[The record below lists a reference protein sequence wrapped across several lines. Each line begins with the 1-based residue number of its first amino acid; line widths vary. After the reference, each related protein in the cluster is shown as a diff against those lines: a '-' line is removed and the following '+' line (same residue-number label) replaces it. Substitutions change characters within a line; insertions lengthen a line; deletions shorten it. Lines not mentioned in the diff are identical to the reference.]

1 MTAVTVF
8 PDAAAAGVALAAEIA
23 DGIAAARA
31 NGRRY
36 LLGCPG
42 GRSPRATYRAL
53 AAEVTRRRLDL
64 SHLVIVMMD
73 DYLDDRLHRVAPD
86 LHFSCERFARTE
98 IVAPLNASA
107 NNASANNASANN
119 ASANNASA
127 NNASAN
133 NASVNDIWLP
143 DPADPAAY
151 DTRLRDA
158 GGIDLF
164 ILASGASD
172 GHVAFNPPGT
182 PISAGTRIV
191 ELAESTR
198 RDNLATFPDFGD
210 IGEVPRF
217 GVTVGIAT
225 IAGLSARAVLVANGP
240 GKRLAVARLAAA
252 PRYDPDWPATVVAAC
267 RDASVFADRAAR
279 PDNHERFT
287 HDEASAH

>member
-8 PDAAAAGVALAAEIA
+8 PDAAAAGSALATEIA
-23 DGIAAARA
+23 DGITAARA
-31 NGRRY
+31 AGRRY

-42 GRSPRATYRAL
+42 GRSPRATYQAL
-53 AAEVTRRRLDL
+53 AAEVARRRLDV
-64 SHLVIVMMD
+64 SHVVIVMMD
-73 DYLDDRLHRVAPD
+73 DYLDDRLRRVAPD
-86 LHFSCERFARTE
+86 LHFSCERFARAE
-98 IVAPLNASA
+98 IVAPLNT
-107 NNASANNASANN
+107 
-119 ASANNASA
+119 
-127 NNASAN
+127 
-133 NASVNDIWLP
+133 SVSDIWLP

-151 DTRLRDA
+151 DTKLRDA

-182 PISAGTRIV
+182 PASTGTRVV

-225 IAGLSARAVLVANGP
+225 IAELSARAVLVANGP
-240 GKRLAVARLAAA
+240 GKRLAVARLAEAS
-252 PRYDPDWPATVVAAC
+252 RYDPGWPATVVAAC

-287 HDEASAH
+287 HDEASAHY